1 MRCFLVTVSVRDSE
15 YEYWRYVPV
24 PVRARTEKVAMR
36 RAMKPDLEWT
46 KDDYREVACE
56 GIQEIPAADYE
67 VLARYL

>member
-15 YEYWRYVPV
+15 FEYWRYVPV
-24 PVRARTEKVAMR
+24 RARGKETAMR
-36 RAMKPDLEWT
+36 RAMQPDLEWT

-56 GIQEIPAADYE
+56 GIREIPEADYE

>member
-24 PVRARTEKVAMR
+24 RARTEKTAMK
-36 RAMKPDLEWT
+36 RAMKPDEDWT

-56 GIQEIPAADYE
+56 GIREIPSADYE
-67 VLARYL
+67 VLVRYL